1 MALKPICK
9 KCIHDFG
16 DGCEAFRDEYM
27 RIYLEMSI
35 CESMTKVDVMTLMME
50 HAILFLLNL
59 LMEKMNNQ
67 KKGTNLLSYGIV
79 QNYS

>member
-1 MALKPICK
+1 MTLEMDVK
-9 KCIHDFG
+9 
-16 DGCEAFRDEYM
+16 R
-27 RIYLEMSI
+27 LEMSI

-67 KKGTNLLSYGIV
+67 KKGTNLLSYGIG

>member
-1 MALKPICK
+1 MT
-9 KCIHDFG
+9 
-16 DGCEAFRDEYM
+16 
-27 RIYLEMSI
+27 LEMDVKRLETSI

>member
-1 MALKPICK
+1 MALEMDVK
-9 KCIHDFG
+9 
-16 DGCEAFRDEYM
+16 R
-27 RIYLEMSI
+27 LEMSI

-59 LMEKMNNQ
+59 LMEKTNNQ
-67 KKGTNLLSYGIV
+67 KNRADTSCYGIV

>member
-1 MALKPICK
+1 MALEMDVK
-9 KCIHDFG
+9 
-16 DGCEAFRDEYM
+16 R
-27 RIYLEMSI
+27 LEMSI

-67 KKGTNLLSYGIV
+67 KNGADISSYGIV

>member
-1 MALKPICK
+1 MTLEMDVK
-9 KCIHDFG
+9 
-16 DGCEAFRDEYM
+16 R
-27 RIYLEMSI
+27 LEMSI
-35 CESMTKVDVMTLMME
+35 CESMTEVDVMTLMME

>member
-1 MALKPICK
+1 MALEMDVK
-9 KCIHDFG
+9 
-16 DGCEAFRDEYM
+16 R
-27 RIYLEMSI
+27 LEMSI

-59 LMEKMNNQ
+59 LMEKTNNQ
-67 KKGTNLLSYGIV
+67 KNGADTSCYVIV

>member
-1 MALKPICK
+1 MT
-9 KCIHDFG
+9 
-16 DGCEAFRDEYM
+16 
-27 RIYLEMSI
+27 LEMDVKRLKMCI

-67 KKGTNLLSYGIV
+67 KNGTDLLCYGIV
-79 QNYS
+79 

>member
-1 MALKPICK
+1 MT
-9 KCIHDFG
+9 
-16 DGCEAFRDEYM
+16 
-27 RIYLEMSI
+27 LEMDVKRLKMCI